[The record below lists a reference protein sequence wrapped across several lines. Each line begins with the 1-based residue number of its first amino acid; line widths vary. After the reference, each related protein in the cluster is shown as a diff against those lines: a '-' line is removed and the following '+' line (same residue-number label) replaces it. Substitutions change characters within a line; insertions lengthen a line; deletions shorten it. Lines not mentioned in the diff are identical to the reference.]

1 MSRAFSRFSR
11 HATRWPLPASCFPP
25 RSTRADFYREEFL
38 RHKKCL
44 ETQREYFSA
53 QAIHDVEHALQN
65 ILSRLDSLCHS
76 QDCDEVMSTLLKKFD
91 LVTRLSVWD
100 DRRRTH

>member
-11 HATRWPLPASCFPP
+11 HASLWPPTGAVPP

-38 RHKKCL
+38 KHKKCL
-44 ETQREYFSA
+44 ERQREYFSA

-65 ILSRLDSLCHS
+65 ILARLDTLCRH

-91 LVTRLSVWD
+91 LVTRLSAWD
-100 DRRRTH
+100 DSGRTH

>member
-1 MSRAFSRFSR
+1 MSRAFFRFSR
-11 HATRWPLPASCFPP
+11 HATSRRLPASCLSS
-25 RSTRADFYREEFL
+25 RTTRADFFREEFL
-38 RHKKCL
+38 RHKNCL
-44 ETQREYFSA
+44 ESQREYFSA

-76 QDCDEVMSTLLKKFD
+76 QDCEEVMSTLLKKFD

-100 DRRRTH
+100 DRGRTH